1 MIFANNKA
9 YQSRPSCHGGF
20 TLIELIV
27 TISIFVFMTALVLSR
42 YNDYYSGTIF
52 KNLAYD
58 IAITI
63 REAQSYGISVKVR
76 ADEGIFDKAYGAYFP
91 GPTEPQKFALTSYNI
106 QNGVANFTVAV
117 SERDLILKHG
127 AVFSQLLVS
136 SNNDV
141 YTAANELAIIFQR
154 PNPEAIICAKVNGGA
169 QDCTGYKFAKIVL
182 QAVNGSTI
190 TVKVNTTGQIS
201 IEN

>member
-1 MIFANNKA
+1 MLMIFANYKA
-9 YQSRPSCHGGF
+9 HKSLSSRLSGF

-76 ADEGIFDKAYGAYFP
+76 TDNFSKAYGVYFP
-91 GPTEPQKFALTSYNI
+91 GSSGPQNFALTSYDINSYTS
-106 QNGVANFTVAV
+106 GV
-117 SERDLILKHG
+117 SERDYILKHG

-136 SNNDV
+136 VDDAT
-141 YTAANELAIIFQR
+141 YTSANELAIIFQR
-154 PNPEAIICAKVNGGA
+154 PNPEAIICAKVGVEA
-169 QDCTGYKFAKIVL
+169 QNCTGYKYAKIVL
-182 QAVNGSTI
+182 KAVNDSTI

>member
-9 YQSRPSCHGGF
+9 YQSRSSRHGGF

-76 ADEGIFDKAYGAYFP
+76 TDNFSKAYGVFFP
-91 GPTEPQKFALTSYNI
+91 GSAGPQKFALTSYDIDNYVV
-106 QNGVANFTVAV
+106 GV
-117 SERDLILKHG
+117 SEKDYILKHG

-136 SNNDV
+136 SDNVTYTTAND
-141 YTAANELAIIFQR
+141 LAIIFQR
-154 PNPEAIICAKVNGGA
+154 PNPEAIICAKVGGGG
-169 QDCTGYKFAKIVL
+169 QNCTGYKFAKIVL
-182 QAVNGSTI
+182 QAVNGSNI